1 MNYLHE
7 DIFFVFQVEKSRPAV
22 GTAAI
27 MPPLPEPEAKRKKRN
42 KRDPNAGLLIPRGG
56 QLATPAAAQ
65 AAAQAAAPAAT
76 PAATSATVSKNKL
89 KAFFAKS
96 DDNSP
101 LGGGSKLQNLLKLL

>member
-1 MNYLHE
+1 
-7 DIFFVFQVEKSRPAV
+7 
-22 GTAAI
+22 

-56 QLATPAAAQ
+56 QLSTPAAAP
-65 AAAQAAAPAAT
+65 ATAQAAGPAA
-76 PAATSATVSKNKL
+76 PSATVSKNKL

-101 LGGGSKLQNLLKLL
+101 LGGGSKLQNFLKLL